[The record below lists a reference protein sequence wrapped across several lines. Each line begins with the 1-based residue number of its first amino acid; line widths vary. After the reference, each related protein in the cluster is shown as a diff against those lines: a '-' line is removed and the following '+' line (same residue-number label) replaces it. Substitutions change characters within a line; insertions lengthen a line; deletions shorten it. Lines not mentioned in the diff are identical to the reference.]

1 MERSKRIL
9 IVEDN
14 VQTAEY
20 LIELLQARGFETD
33 WAFDRE
39 EVFQKLRGA
48 SPDAA
53 SVARTFDLVLLDLM
67 LSPGGVEGFDI
78 CRRIKSDDVL
88 QHTAVIMV
96 TGLGSTANKARGLEL
111 GADDYVTKPFIPEE
125 LMARVH
131 AALRVREMEQA
142 VVQRNRELAALNEIS
157 RLAGQSLDLEQVLAA
172 TLNQT
177 LSAMAGRAALVA
189 LIDADEA
196 GSAVLHKHRGIPS
209 QVVQALERARWL
221 PGQGVI
227 GRIVQSGEQ
236 ILATDLHDDPHLA
249 ALIAHGFDVA
259 ACVPLP
265 AQQNVIGAL
274 AVLAQSGEQWG
285 AHSFQ
290 LLQAIGRQV
299 GGAIENAR
307 LYTQVRQYA
316 EDLSHSQA
324 QLVQAEK
331 LSAMGRLIIYISHEL
346 NNPLQ
351 AVQNC
356 LHLVTHRSLSKEK
369 SREFLTLAQ
378 TEVERLINIVQRML
392 DFSRPAGPGENAVD
406 VHAILQDVLALS
418 NKRLSQANVRVR
430 RAFAPDLPRLRAN
443 QDQLKQVF
451 LNLVLNAVDAMPNG
465 GQLTL
470 VTRLDR
476 DGKWAFIDVQDEG
489 IGLSAEAMKH
499 MFEPFYTT
507 KSQGTGVG
515 LAISYGLIEQHG
527 GDIQVQSREGLGS
540 CFSVKLPVQL
550 AG

>member
-1 MERSKRIL
+1 MEHPKRIL

-53 SVARTFDLVLLDLM
+53 SVARAFDLVLLDLM
-67 LSPGGVEGFDI
+67 LSPGGVEGFEI

-125 LMARVH
+125 LMARVR

-157 RLAGQSLDLEQVLAA
+157 RLTGQSLDLDQVLTA

-177 LSAMAGRAALVA
+177 LLAMAGRAALVA
-189 LIDADEA
+189 LIEE
-196 GSAVLHKHRGIPS
+196 GGTKSAVLYRHRGIPL
-209 QVVQALERARWL
+209 QLAQAFDRALWL

-227 GRIVQSGEQ
+227 GQVAQSGERV
-236 ILATDLHDDPHLA
+236 LATDLRNDPHLA
-249 ALIAHGFDVA
+249 VLIPHGLDVA
-259 ACVPLP
+259 ACVPLS
-265 AQQNVIGAL
+265 AQQGVTGML
-274 AVLAQSGEQWG
+274 AVLSQGSGQWG
-285 AHSFQ
+285 EHSLQ
-290 LLQAIGRQV
+290 LLEAIGRQV

-316 EDLSHSQA
+316 EDLSRSQA

-356 LHLVTHRSLSKEK
+356 LHLVVHRSLSKEK
-369 SREFLTLAQ
+369 SREFLNMAQ
-378 TEVERLINIVQRML
+378 AEVERLINIVQRML
-392 DFSRPAGPGENAVD
+392 DFSRPSGQEENAVD
-406 VHAILQDVLALS
+406 VHALLQDVLALS
-418 NKRLSQANVRVR
+418 NKRLAQANVRVR

-443 QDQLKQVF
+443 EDQLKQVF

-470 VTRLDR
+470 ATRLDR
-476 DGKWAFIDVQDEG
+476 DGRWAFIDVQDEG
-489 IGLSAEAMKH
+489 VGLSAEAMKH

-527 GDIQVQSREGLGS
+527 GDIQVQSQEGKGS

-550 AG
+550 LT